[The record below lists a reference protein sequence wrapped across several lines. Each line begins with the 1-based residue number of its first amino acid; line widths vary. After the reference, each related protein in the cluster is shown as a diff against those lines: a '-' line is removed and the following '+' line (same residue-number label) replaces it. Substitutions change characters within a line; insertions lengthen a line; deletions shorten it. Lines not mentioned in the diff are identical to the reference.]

1 MQKENELLL
10 HNSLL
15 LSMSRNTRKT
25 FCFFFIIIENCRLHA
40 RFVFRVIKSIL
51 CLTLFLSQKL
61 FIIVWRYR
69 RKYDKE
75 ICQTA
80 AKVQLTN

>member
-1 MQKENELLL
+1 MQKKNELLL

-25 FCFFFIIIENCRLHA
+25 FCFFIIIENCRLHA